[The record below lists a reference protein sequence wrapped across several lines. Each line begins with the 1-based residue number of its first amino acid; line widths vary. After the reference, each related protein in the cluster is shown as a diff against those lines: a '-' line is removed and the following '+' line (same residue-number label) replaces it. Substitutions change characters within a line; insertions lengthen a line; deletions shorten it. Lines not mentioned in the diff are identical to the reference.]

1 MTFIS
6 AKACAAAVG
15 GAPVLRFFGADEV
28 DAFSGCP
35 CRARRRS
42 REGAERGCGGGGGA
56 RGTHRRRLE
65 LYQDGLERPID
76 EAWRE
81 GPRAPAHVAVC
92 QGPGR
97 RGRGLKRV
105 RSAAARPGSGWR
117 AMGGPCPKRPFG
129 SERRATPD
137 DSQPPGTP
145 SHACGRS
152 CGALASKSQE
162 GSGAPGRLPGGTGLS
177 IHRAVTARVGLFST
191 SPWLGC
197 FAAAAPA
204 AVCCSSCFLWQHSS
218 TRIGMAHPRD
228 VEGEQRYG
236 GRRRRRR
243 AASAAP
249 PRAPASSNH

>member
-1 MTFIS
+1 M
-6 AKACAAAVG
+6 G
-15 GAPVLRFFGADEV
+15 GAPVLRFFGADELT
-28 DAFSGCP
+28 SWMLPP

-42 REGAERGCGGGGGA
+42 REGAERGCGGGGRA

-65 LYQDGLERPID
+65 LYQDGLSSPID

-92 QGPGR
+92 QGPAR
-97 RGRGLKRV
+97 RGRGRKRV

-117 AMGGPCPKRPFG
+117 AMGVLGSKRPFRLEKRG
-129 SERRATPD
+129 PSDE
-137 DSQPPGTP
+137 SQPPGTP

-152 CGALASKSQE
+152 CGLWPLSRLAV
-162 GSGAPGRLPGGTGLS
+162 LPRQAARRHGLL
-177 IHRAVTARVGLFST
+177 RAVTARVGLFST
-191 SPWLGC
+191 SPWLAC

-204 AVCCSSCFLWQHSS
+204 AVRCSSWLGLGQHSS

>member
-1 MTFIS
+1 MPFP
-6 AKACAAAVG
+6 AARAGRVA
-15 GAPVLRFFGADEV
+15 GAGKELSGA
-28 DAFSGCP
+28 A
-35 CRARRRS
+35 
-42 REGAERGCGGGGGA
+42 GGGGGA

-81 GPRAPAHVAVC
+81 GPRALAHVAVC
-92 QGPGR
+92 QGPRR

-137 DSQPPGTP
+137 ESQPPGTP

-152 CGALASKSQE
+152 CGALASKLPSQD
-162 GSGAPGRLPGGTGLS
+162 SQCAPGRLPGGTGLS
-177 IHRAVTARVGLFST
+177 TLRAVTARVGLFST

-204 AVCCSSCFLWQHSS
+204 AVRCSSCFLWQHSS

-228 VEGEQRYG
+228 VEGEQR
-236 GRRRRRR
+236 RRRAGRGRQRHRR

-249 PRAPASSNH
+249 PRVPASSNH

>member
-1 MTFIS
+1 M
-6 AKACAAAVG
+6 G
-15 GAPVLRFFGADEV
+15 GAPVLRFFGADE
-28 DAFSGCP
+28 SKCWLGCP
-35 CRARRRS
+35 RRARRRS

-65 LYQDGLERPID
+65 LYQAGLSRPID

-92 QGPGR
+92 QGPAR
-97 RGRGLKRV
+97 RGRGRERV
-105 RSAAARPGSGWR
+105 RAAAARPGSGWR
-117 AMGGPCPKRPFG
+117 AMGVLGSKRPFG
-129 SERRATPD
+129 PERRAT
-137 DSQPPGTP
+137 SIN
-145 SHACGRS
+145 RS
-152 CGALASKSQE
+152 L
-162 GSGAPGRLPGGTGLS
+162 PGRPRTRALGRAGLRPLSRLAVLPPDGFRRHGLL
-177 IHRAVTARVGLFST
+177 RAVTARVGLFST
-191 SPWLGC
+191 SPWLAC
-197 FAAAAPA
+197 PAAAAPA
-204 AVCCSSCFLWQHSS
+204 AVRCSSWLGLGQHSS